1 MLSFKHIQ
9 MQEHTGIL
17 RSYCHIYQKPNT
29 LQCEVTMKTQ
39 NIKNAFQ
46 FSVSEE
52 VMKELYKILE
62 EYIAIHINMQLQTR
76 DFNKKI
82 KF

>member
-1 MLSFKHIQ
+1 
-9 MQEHTGIL
+9 
-17 RSYCHIYQKPNT
+17 
-29 LQCEVTMKTQ
+29 MKGYFSH